1 MVGPTLPHWTCSS
14 AWELEDVERSE
25 QLLLEVEGAAEVPL
39 EVAPCMSRPVLF
51 RFPMTPVL
59 QMVSKYSCQLLVM
72 LKLALF
78 PIGRWKLWASYA
90 TSMLHFGQRFI
101 PILFEL

>member
-25 QLLLEVEGAAEVPL
+25 QLLLEVEGAAVALPL

-59 QMVSKYSCQLLVM
+59 Q
-72 LKLALF
+72 
-78 PIGRWKLWASYA
+78 
-90 TSMLHFGQRFI
+90 
-101 PILFEL
+101 